1 MSDNPAYAD
10 WKKALRLEYTAKDTQ
25 SELRMIITQKPEQYL
40 EKVTKEEM
48 AISGLLHGDDT
59 LMNES
64 GNPATQEEINAMNE
78 RVEKRM
84 LTESPALIE
93 HKLTYRGGILEPDFT
108 LHEKDRREKEW

>member
-64 GNPATQEEINAMNE
+64 GNPATQEEINAMMQQQQMAQMAQSAAPQMAGAVAQQME
-78 RVEKRM
+78 Q
-84 LTESPALIE
+84 
-93 HKLTYRGGILEPDFT
+93 PDG
-108 LHEKDRREKEW
+108 